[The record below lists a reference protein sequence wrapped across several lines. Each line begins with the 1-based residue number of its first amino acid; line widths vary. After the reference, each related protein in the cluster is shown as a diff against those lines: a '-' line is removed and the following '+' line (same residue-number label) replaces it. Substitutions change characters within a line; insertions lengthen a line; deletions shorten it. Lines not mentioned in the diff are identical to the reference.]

1 MLLNILDAEKKGA
14 KAFSYSRVTNVQR
27 KNGHWIVSIKSKDRS
42 FEVKTKVLINT
53 MGPWVNSLSQLE
65 KNKNNQ
71 VMVRLI
77 KGSHIVV
84 KKLFNHDSAYIFQG
98 KDGRII
104 FSIPFEND
112 FTLIGTTEVEHK
124 EGDEVKCSDEEKD
137 LSLIHI
143 SEPTRR

>member
-1 MLLNILDAEKKGA
+1 
-14 KAFSYSRVTNVQR
+14 
-27 KNGHWIVSIKSKDRS
+27 
-42 FEVKTKVLINT
+42 

-104 FSIPFEND
+104 FSIPYEND

-124 EGDEVKCSDEEKD
+124 MGNEVKCSDEEKIICVI
-137 LSLIHI
+137 LLQVIFKKK
-143 SEPTRR
+143 